1 MDLNPSLNCFVGVF
15 WGVLL
20 IPTTSSLSSPIFWTF
35 TLLEVDNGAP
45 DPVNLAISI
54 NKTTSLAQEVR
65 GSREDAAVAALQI
78 RGTSGNPFFQLSS
91 HELFSDFL
99 AKKTL
104 KISNTIQSLHISNRR
119 DKSRIKYDV
128 MKETSLCIRGKP
140 LLHEYFLYPMTGKS
154 QYLPSGLPWI
164 KSFLGNS
171 KCDHTWEQPGKKK
184 PKSHLW
190 SSSSVSLHILKNNRG
205 KRSELFPTFPIS
217 LGKQEL
223 YKHLSSLFLIS
234 ETLLATCTDLKP
246 PAQIWNTLWIYVCAH
261 HPCSTCF
268 KWPSMALLPVDTNW
282 NIRQ

>member
-1 MDLNPSLNCFVGVF
+1 MNYSQTFWPKKPLKFQIQFRSSTFSAEETKAELNMML
-15 WGVLL
+15 WRRLL
-20 IPTTSSLSSPIFWTF
+20 CVS
-35 TLLEVDNGAP
+35 E
-45 DPVNLAISI
+45 
-54 NKTTSLAQEVR
+54 
-65 GSREDAAVAALQI
+65 
-78 RGTSGNPFFQLSS
+78 
-91 HELFSDFL
+91 
-99 AKKTL
+99 
-104 KISNTIQSLHISNRR
+104 
-119 DKSRIKYDV
+119 
-128 MKETSLCIRGKP
+128 GKP

-171 KCDHTWEQPGKKK
+171 KCDHTWEQPDKKK

-223 YKHLSSLFLIS
+223 YKHLSSSFPIS

-246 PAQIWNTLWIYVCAH
+246 PAQIWNTLWIYAPAH